1 MENPDLIQHTQKWV
15 EQFVVRLNICPFAR
29 PVIDQNTLTYAISRS
44 DAESVLTT
52 LLSECQK
59 MDQHTDQETTLII
72 FDSIISFDQYLDIL
86 DMANMLLEEREY
98 DGTYQLASF
107 HPDYQFEGESPDAA
121 SNYTNRSPYPMLH
134 IIREASIEAAIDNL
148 KDPAQIP
155 ERNIELCEQ
164 MGKEA
169 LEKQLKQYKS

>member
-29 PVIDQNTLTYAISRS
+29 PVIDQNTLTYAISNA

-59 MDQHTDQETTLII
+59 MDQHTGQETTLII
-72 FDSIISFDQYLDIL
+72 FDRIISFDQYLDIL
-86 DMANMLLEEREY
+86 DMANILLEEREY